1 VIFYLRINDLKQ
13 KEVININDG
22 KRFGF
27 VNDVEIDCMC
37 GKIKKIIIISCKKF
51 LGIFGK
57 ELEIQIPW
65 NEIRQI
71 GDDIILID
79 VDINEVIEEV

>member
-1 VIFYLRINDLKQ
+1 LRINELKQ

-27 VNDVEIDCMC
+27 VSDVEIDCMC
-37 GKIKKIIIISCKKF
+37 GKIKKIIINSCKKF

-57 ELEIQIPW
+57 ELEIQVPW